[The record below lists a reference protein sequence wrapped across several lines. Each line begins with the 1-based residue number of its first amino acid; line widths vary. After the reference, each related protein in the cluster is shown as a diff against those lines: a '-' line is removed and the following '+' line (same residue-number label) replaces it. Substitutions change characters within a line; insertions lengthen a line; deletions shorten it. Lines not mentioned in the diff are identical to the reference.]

1 MSHVLF
7 ENRFPPIEPNSRLCF
22 SDMLQRAKRPPFALL
37 CSTSLTDSPRGSYAC
52 RAGALIL
59 PSTDMKRLLAKI
71 ADAANEAASDETGA
85 RTPALVFVIAC
96 QLFAILI
103 LLLRA
108 PGAPL
113 LTVEDMNLMP
123 LWGP

>member
-1 MSHVLF
+1 
-7 ENRFPPIEPNSRLCF
+7 
-22 SDMLQRAKRPPFALL
+22 
-37 CSTSLTDSPRGSYAC
+37 
-52 RAGALIL
+52 
-59 PSTDMKRLLAKI
+59 MKRLLAKI

-85 RTPALVFVIAC
+85 HTPVLVFVIAC

-113 LTVEDMNLMP
+113 LRVEDMNLMP

>member
-1 MSHVLF
+1 
-7 ENRFPPIEPNSRLCF
+7 
-22 SDMLQRAKRPPFALL
+22 
-37 CSTSLTDSPRGSYAC
+37 
-52 RAGALIL
+52 L
-59 PSTDMKRLLAKI
+59 PSTDMKRLFAKI

-85 RTPALVFVIAC
+85 HTPVLVFVIAC